1 LEAGKQKMKKRK
13 PPSPA
18 SVGQKHSRTAT
29 TEDDGVMRWVE
40 RKPFRSSATGPP
52 APSAMTISDTS
63 SSDGTPKTP
72 KVKTRG
78 RLNRAVLAMLGKGL
92 EDCFDEVRRQEV
104 PERFKVLLQQ
114 F

>member
-1 LEAGKQKMKKRK
+1 LEAGKKMKKRK

-18 SVGQKHSRTAT
+18 LVRQKQSRTGT

-40 RKPFRSSATGPP
+40 RKPFRTSATGPP
-52 APSAMTISDTS
+52 GPSARTM
-63 SSDGTPKTP
+63 SDGTRSDSTPKTP
-72 KVKTRG
+72 KVKARG

-92 EDCFDEVRRQEV
+92 EDCFDEVRKQEV
-104 PERFKVLLQQ
+104 PERFKLLLQQ